1 MKRSGQVQWQVMDIP
16 EAIKLWNRTLLLCL
30 LLSSISWSR
39 SLETK
44 PNLLCRAENNSLA
57 SKIVSMFHFTFL
69 RLSECIL
76 RKRLCQVNFWSL
88 LLMLPTHLLLLL
100 LYSSHFIIHH
110 KPCATCTILFLIALA
125 FAIDGVLRGDMD
137 NYVEGWRVSD
147 IKL

>member
-1 MKRSGQVQWQVMDIP
+1 
-16 EAIKLWNRTLLLCL
+16 
-30 LLSSISWSR
+30 
-39 SLETK
+39 
-44 PNLLCRAENNSLA
+44 
-57 SKIVSMFHFTFL
+57 MFHFTFL
-69 RLSECIL
+69 CLSECIL

-137 NYVEGWRVSD
+137 NYVEG
-147 IKL
+147 